1 MKPERWE
8 EIEELFHS
16 ALQCAPDEQATFLDE
31 ACGYDAELRQQ
42 VEALLGSLEEAG
54 DFIEYAPLQGAISS
68 IVEDSTEETVR
79 IAAATSSVVGH
90 RIGHY
95 EIQSLLGAG
104 GMGEVYLAR
113 DLKLDRRIAVK
124 ILPPRFTED
133 DAQVQRF
140 EREARAASALNHPN
154 ITR

>member
-1 MKPERWE
+1 
-8 EIEELFHS
+8 
-16 ALQCAPDEQATFLDE
+16 
-31 ACGYDAELRQQ
+31 
-42 VEALLGSLEEAG
+42 
-54 DFIEYAPLQGAISS
+54 FIEIAPLAGAISS
-68 IVEDSTEETVR
+68 IVEDSTEET
-79 IAAATSSVVGH
+79 ASKHATARTIVGH

-154 ITR
+154 IITIHEIGRDGDTHFIATELV